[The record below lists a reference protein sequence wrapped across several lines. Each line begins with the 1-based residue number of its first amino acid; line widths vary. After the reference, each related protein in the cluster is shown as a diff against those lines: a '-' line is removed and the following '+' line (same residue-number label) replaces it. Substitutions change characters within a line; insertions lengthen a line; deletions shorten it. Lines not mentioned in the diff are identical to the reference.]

1 MSFHIVM
8 VKLSNNQCLFAC
20 EFMLLFIISLNVEIV
35 TRIRILVINFNSIV
49 RINVYEINVCQYEN
63 ECKITFKDSF
73 RINMKT
79 KVKTK

>member
-35 TRIRILVINFNSIV
+35 TRIRIRHKLSTSTVLLELMFMKSMCV
-49 RINVYEINVCQYEN
+49 
-63 ECKITFKDSF
+63 
-73 RINMKT
+73 NMKMN
-79 KVKTK
+79 VKLHSRIVLE